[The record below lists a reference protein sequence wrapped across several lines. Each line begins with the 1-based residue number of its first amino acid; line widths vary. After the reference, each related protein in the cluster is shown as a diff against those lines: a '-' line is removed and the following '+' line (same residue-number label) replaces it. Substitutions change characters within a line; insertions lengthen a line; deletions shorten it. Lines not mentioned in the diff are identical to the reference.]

1 MDTIIKL
8 FTETGFVIH
17 VVLLMAVIILLHV
30 LLKED

>member
-17 VVLLMAVIILLHV
+17 VVLLTAVIILLHV
-30 LLKED
+30 LLEEE

>member
-17 VVLLMAVIILLHV
+17 VVLLTAVIILLHV
-30 LLKED
+30 LLEED

>member
-8 FTETGFVIH
+8 FTETGFVMH
-17 VVLLMAVIILLHV
+17 VVLLTAVIILLHV